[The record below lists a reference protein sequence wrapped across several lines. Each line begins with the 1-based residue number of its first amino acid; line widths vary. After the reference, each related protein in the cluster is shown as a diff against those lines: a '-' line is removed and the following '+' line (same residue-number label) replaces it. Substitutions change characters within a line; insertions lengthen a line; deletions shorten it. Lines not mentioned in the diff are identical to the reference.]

1 MAQEGL
7 HEPGSPSLSS
17 SGRRA
22 NGLLAKSGGDTPKLS
37 NGTAGS
43 QRIAA
48 KLSELVSRFQVCEP
62 CRHLCASNA
71 YLMRQPKKP

>member
-1 MAQEGL
+1 MTMAQEGL
-7 HEPGSPSLSS
+7 DDPASPSMSNM
-17 SGRRA
+17 GRKA
-22 NGLLAKSGGDTPKLS
+22 NGLLAKSGADTPKLS

-62 CRHLCASNA
+62 CC
-71 YLMRQPKKP
+71 YLRVREA